1 MTKETAA
8 GSSPDNG
15 CLEFTPSSSSCSSR
29 NSSWKLCGRDAIPI
43 GARSLAADS
52 LDAALNFDEA
62 MKKCYQ
68 HCPVWG
74 EQLDNVLGHV
84 YEQRCGVEMVGH
96 VMYAGGAEGADTDRT
111 VATAYR
117 EHQRVHNCPQGGF
130 QPEGKGELH
139 PMCNCLSSETA
150 PSISRQVT
158 LEAKSD
164 GLCRPES
171 CAQRPL
177 VTDRP
182 GLESQPRSGHSR
194 N

>member
-96 VMYAGGAEGADTDRT
+96 VMYAGGGTGRYGSDGSHRIPLASTCA
-111 VATAYR
+111 
-117 EHQRVHNCPQGGF
+117 HWPQGGF
-130 QPEGKGELH
+130 QPAAKGNFIR
-139 PMCNCLSSETA
+139 CDRADLSPEREPT
-150 PSISRQVT
+150 ILRCIT
-158 LEAKSD
+158 LESIELAE
-164 GLCRPES
+164 LRICRPES
-171 CAQRPL
+171 
-177 VTDRP
+177 
-182 GLESQPRSGHSR
+182 
-194 N
+194 

>member
-43 GARSLAADS
+43 GTRSLAADC

-96 VMYAGGAEGADTDRT
+96 VMYAGGGTGR
-111 VATAYR
+111 Y
-117 EHQRVHNCPQGGF
+117 G
-130 QPEGKGELH
+130 
-139 PMCNCLSSETA
+139 
-150 PSISRQVT
+150 
-158 LEAKSD
+158 SD
-164 GLCRPES
+164 GSHRIPRAS
-171 CAQRPL
+171 TCAQLP
-177 VTDRP
+177 
-182 GLESQPRSGHSR
+182 SGWLSTRGEKGTSSNVQLSVIRDSTFNLKASHLGS
-194 N
+194 

>member
-1 MTKETAA
+1 MQQQKQQ
-8 GSSPDNG
+8 
-15 CLEFTPSSSSCSSR
+15 L
-29 NSSWKLCGRDAIPI
+29 
-43 GARSLAADS
+43 GALWPRCHSDWEQVTRL

-84 YEQRCGVEMVGH
+84 YEQRCCVEMVGH

-130 QPEGKGELH
+130 QPEGKRELH
-139 PMCNCLSSETA
+139 PMCNCAIVCHQRQHLQSQGKSPWKLNLTDLDYAALNPALSD
-150 PSISRQVT
+150 PW
-158 LEAKSD
+158 
-164 GLCRPES
+164 
-171 CAQRPL
+171 
-177 VTDRP
+177 
-182 GLESQPRSGHSR
+182 
-194 N
+194 